1 MTIKETLT
9 LNLNDDIKNVIDLED
24 KNEEAILQ
32 EIESYI
38 VTEGIS
44 KHLLDFTD
52 KFTSN
57 IKETGVWVSGFY
69 GSGKS
74 YFGKML
80 GYIIDNPTILG
91 TPARDRFIT
100 RIKGVKNESFLESN
114 IRSLGA
120 INSRVIFMDIAKQ
133 NTSNGLAFTL
143 FANFL
148 KSLGFRDDNF
158 GYMEFDLYLDGKQ
171 EEVRQKSLELS
182 DEPWDIL
189 KLSNRKI
196 AKTMR
201 EIHLAMGYGESDYEQ
216 TLKVYND
223 AIDNFSATKLKEE
236 LEKYLTK
243 HKNETIVFV
252 FDEASEAISQGK
264 FSLLDLEG
272 ISESLSSI
280 SNKVWTIAIAQE
292 KLDDVINNGNIS
304 KSQLIKVTDRFKTKL
319 HLESTEVD
327 VIIKSRL
334 LHKKD
339 EYKVK
344 LVEFHKQNDGQVS
357 EATNLK
363 SSFPTKTADA
373 EEFATYYPFHKY
385 HFSMLQKFLFSSNA
399 LVASQIAA
407 RGVIFTTF
415 NVLKKHLKDKELFT
429 FSTLFDLCDEAQ
441 VSPPTELVLKYDT
454 AKKILADKSEIDGQ
468 RLLKVIHFLNNSA
481 DLAIATVENITK
493 GYMSDLKSY
502 YDIKPKI
509 EEALA
514 ILLEA
519 KVLIHSNNNYKIT
532 SDLESKLLEEMN
544 NFTIELYL
552 KKRDYTSYLKKL
564 SLFTQIA
571 AINDDGTS
579 YNFNILTDADDDI
592 KASSNKNL
600 RLTVYS
606 LYNIDTNVEE
616 FVESVKLT
624 TQYSKELITLIPQ
637 NKRFDEIDRLLSDV
651 KKYNLII
658 EKYDNDT
665 DEKVKQIIREFA
677 IIKDEKEKHLISLL
691 ENAHVEGTLIY
702 MYDTQMLD
710 KESFKNGINDTQ
722 RKLIKNIY
730 TKRLQTQLSE
740 TIIPKLLSENSLDKL
755 YRNFLGDDF
764 NFFDT
769 NGNFVGEHLKVVEE
783 ISAKIKKATD
793 GKSLEMDLSSAPWGY
808 NFGTIATTLAVLFKA
823 GRVIVRF
830 DNTDYFSANDRNSH
844 VAFTNTTKFKS
855 ASFKAI
861 SKTLSSAQKTKM
873 IQSLQDLDYEEHTS
887 KKIGYNS
894 SDFDLADAI
903 KILSEHFII
912 VITTLKGSVTDFDK
926 LFTSTANQRQLFQ
939 EYTSKTTES
948 NYIDKVVQ
956 FLDNI
961 ESFNTSINQVLKTQ
975 KFIKNSFVKI
985 KELKEFLTLLENELG
1000 KCHKQNS
1007 KITDNKVEFETLY
1020 KEDIVKNHAKLAQL
1034 ALESKDEYFKLLKNS
1049 VEMMTNIYSGL
1060 ERKIETAQN
1069 ELSAYPKEPNI
1080 QNQNKL
1086 NTLKTYVKS
1095 KIIKADDV
1103 ELEYHTECKICS
1115 YSLSDVL
1122 NYIEIAPTKDSE
1134 LFILQSNFITVLPTL
1149 PEPKPEVP
1157 HAKAGEDTPPLPPKP
1172 QAPKKIAFKMSKK
1185 VMSIREYKELLSNQ
1199 LRALAGQN
1207 DDDTIEIT
1215 LEQ

>member
-1 MTIKETLT
+1 MTINETLT
-9 LNLNDDIKNVIDLED
+9 LNLDEEIKNVIDLED
-24 KNEEAILQ
+24 TNEEAILQ

-44 KHLLDFTD
+44 KHLLEFTD

-57 IKETGVWVSGFY
+57 IRETGVWVSGFY

-100 RIKGVKNESFLESN
+100 RVKGVKNESFLESN
-114 IRSLGA
+114 IRSLDA

-133 NTSNGLAFTL
+133 NTDKSLAFTL
-143 FANFL
+143 FTNFL
-148 KSLGFRDDNF
+148 KSFGFRDDNF
-158 GYMEFDLYLDGKQ
+158 GYMEFDLYLDGKLD
-171 EEVRQKSLELS
+171 EVKQKSLELFS
-182 DEPWDIL
+182 KPWDEL
-189 KLSNRKI
+189 KYSNLQIAMAMRKI
-196 AKTMR
+196 YA
-201 EIHLAMGYGESDYEQ
+201 AMGYSESDYEQ

-243 HKNETIVFV
+243 YKNETIVFI

-292 KLDDVINNGNIS
+292 KLDDVINNANVS

-334 LHKKD
+334 LHKKE
-339 EYKVK
+339 EYKTK
-344 LVEFHKQNDGQVS
+344 LLEFHKQNDGQIS

-441 VSPPTELVLKYDT
+441 VSPPTELSLKYDT

-502 YDIKPKI
+502 YDVKPKI

-514 ILLEA
+514 VLLEA
-519 KVLIHSNNNYKIT
+519 KVLIHANNNYKIT

-544 NFTIELYL
+544 NFTVELYL
-552 KKRDYTSYLKKL
+552 KKRDFTNYLKKI
-564 SLFTQIA
+564 SLFSQIA
-571 AINDDGTS
+571 SINDDGTP

-592 KASSNKNL
+592 KASANKNL
-600 RLTVYS
+600 RLTLCS
-606 LYNIDTNVEE
+606 LYALDTNLEGFIE
-616 FVESVKLT
+616 GIKLT
-624 TQYSKELITLIPQ
+624 TQYTKELMTLIPQ
-637 NKRFDEIDRLLSDV
+637 NKRFDECDRLLSDV
-651 KKYNLII
+651 RKYNLMI

-665 DEKVKQIIREFA
+665 DEKIKQIIREFS
-677 IIKDEKEKHLISLL
+677 IIKDEKEKNLIALL
-691 ENAHVEGTLIY
+691 ESAYSEGALIY
-702 MYDTQMLD
+702 MYETLLLS
-710 KESFKNGINDTQ
+710 KESFKSSINDTQ

-740 TIIPKLLSENSLDKL
+740 AIIPKLLSENSHDKL
-755 YRNFLGDDF
+755 SRNFSGDDF
-764 NFFDT
+764 KFFDT
-769 NGNFVGEHLKVVEE
+769 NGNFIGEHLKVVEE
-783 ISAKIKKATD
+783 ITAKIKNATD
-793 GKSLEMDLSSAPWGY
+793 GKSLEMELGNAPWGY
-808 NFGTIATTLAVLFKA
+808 SFGTIATTLAALFKA

-830 DNTDYFSANDRNSH
+830 NSTEYFSPNDRASH
-844 VAFTNTTKFKS
+844 EAFVNTTKFKS

-861 SKTLSSAQKTKM
+861 SKSLTTAQKT
-873 IQSLQDLDYEEHTS
+873 SLVQALQELEYEEHTA

-903 KILSEHFII
+903 KILSEHFITAI
-912 VITTLKGSVTDFDK
+912 ATLKNSVADFDR
-926 LFTSTANQRQLFQ
+926 LFASTVNQKQFLQ

-948 NYIDKVVQ
+948 NYIDKVVL
-956 FLDNI
+956 FLENI
-961 ESFNTSINQVLKTQ
+961 ANYDDAINQILKTQ
-975 KFIKNSFVKI
+975 KFIKNNFSKI
-985 KELKEFLTLLENELG
+985 KELKEFMSLLENELT
-1000 KCHKQNS
+1000 KCHKQNT
-1007 KITDNKVEFETLY
+1007 KIAENKVEFESLY
-1020 KEDIVKNHAKLAQL
+1020 KEDIVKNHAKLMQL
-1034 ALESKDEYFKLLKNS
+1034 AQESKDEYFKLLKES
-1049 VEMMTNIYSGL
+1049 VEHMTKNYSELLQQIGFAQEEL
-1060 ERKIETAQN
+1060 NKYPPELNAQN
-1069 ELSAYPKEPNI
+1069 QS
-1080 QNQNKL
+1080 KL
-1086 NTLKTYVKS
+1086 TQLKSYAQS
-1095 KIIKADDV
+1095 KIIKTDDV
-1103 ELEYHTECKICS
+1103 AIDFHVECKKCN

-1122 NYIEIAPTKDSE
+1122 NYIEMAPSKRND
-1134 LFILQSNFITVLPTL
+1134 LVVLQLNFVK
-1149 PEPKPEVP
+1149 E
-1157 HAKAGEDTPPLPPKP
+1157 APLPPKP
-1172 QAPKKIAFKMSKK
+1172 MPDIPHAKLNEETPTPPKPKEPKKISFKMSKK
-1185 VMSIREYKELLSNQ
+1185 VMSIGEYKELLSNQ
-1199 LRALAGQN
+1199 L
-1207 DDDTIEIT
+1207 
-1215 LEQ
+1215 

>member
-1 MTIKETLT
+1 MTINETLT
-9 LNLNDDIKNVIDLED
+9 LNLNEDIKNVIDLED

-32 EIESYI
+32 EIEGYI

-80 GYIIDNPTILG
+80 GYLIDNPTIVG

-100 RIKGVKNESFLESN
+100 RIKGVKNESFLASN
-114 IRSLGA
+114 LRSLDA
-120 INSRVIFMDIAKQ
+120 INSHVVFMDIAKQ
-133 NTSNGLAFTL
+133 NTQKGLAFTL

-158 GYMEFDLYLDGKQ
+158 GYMEFDLYLDEKL
-171 EEVRQKSLELS
+171 EEVKQKSLELF
-182 DEPWDIL
+182 DTPWDEL
-189 KLSNRKI
+189 KLSNLKI
-196 AKTMR
+196 AKAMR
-201 EIHLAMGYGESDYEQ
+201 KIHLEFGYSQSDYEQ
-216 TLKVYND
+216 TLQVYND
-223 AIDNFSATKLKEE
+223 TIDNFSATKLKDE
-236 LEKYLTK
+236 LEKYLAK
-243 HKNETIVFV
+243 HKNKTVVFV

-334 LHKKD
+334 LHKKE
-339 EYKVK
+339 EYKTK
-344 LVEFHKQNDGQVS
+344 LLEFHKQNDGQVS

-385 HFSMLQKFLFSSNA
+385 HFAMLQKFLFSSNA

-415 NVLKKHLKDKELFT
+415 NVLKKHLKDKELFS
-429 FSTLFDLCDEAQ
+429 FSTLYDLCDEAQ

-454 AKKILADKSEIDGQ
+454 ARKILADKSEIDGQ
-468 RLLKVIHFLNNSA
+468 KLLKVIHFLNNSA

-493 GYMSDLKSY
+493 GYMYDLTSY
-502 YDIKPKI
+502 YEFKPKI

-519 KVLIHSNNNYKIT
+519 KVLIHANNNYKIT
-532 SDLESKLLEEMN
+532 SDLESKLLEEMH
-544 NFTIELYL
+544 NFTVELYL
-552 KKRDYTSYLKKL
+552 KKRDFTNYLKKL

-571 AINDDGTS
+571 SINDDGTS

-592 KASSNKNL
+592 KASSNKHL
-600 RLTVYS
+600 RLSVYS
-606 LYNIDTNVEE
+606 LYSINANFEE
-616 FVESVKLT
+616 FIEDIKLT

-637 NKRFDEIDRLLSDV
+637 NKKFDECDRLLSDV
-651 KKYNLII
+651 RKFNFMI

-665 DEKVKQIIREFA
+665 DQKIKEIIREFS
-677 IIKDEKEKHLISLL
+677 IIKEEKEKNLIALL
-691 ENAHVEGTLIY
+691 ESAYCEGTLVY
-702 MYDTQMLD
+702 MYDTLLLS
-710 KESFKNGINDTQ
+710 KENFKSSVNDTQ

-740 TIIPKLLSENSLDKL
+740 AIIPKLLSENSHDKL
-755 YRNFLGDDF
+755 SRNFSGDDF
-764 NFFDT
+764 KFFDA
-769 NGNFVGEHLKVVEE
+769 NGNFIGEHLKVVEE
-783 ISAKIKKATD
+783 ISAKIKNAID
-793 GKSLEMDLSSAPWGY
+793 GKSLEMELGNAPWGY
-808 NFGTIATTLAVLFKA
+808 SFGTIATTLAALFKA

-830 DNTDYFSANDRNSH
+830 NSTEYFSANSVASH
-844 VAFTNTTKFKS
+844 EAFINTTKFKS

-861 SKTLSSAQKTKM
+861 SKSLTTAQKTKLVGT
-873 IQSLQDLDYEEHTS
+873 LQELEHEEHTD
-887 KKIGYNS
+887 KKIGYNT
-894 SDFDLADAI
+894 SDFELADAI
-903 KILSEHFII
+903 KTLSDRFIGYI
-912 VITTLKGSVTDFDK
+912 DGLKNSVTDFDK
-926 LFTSTANQRQLFQ
+926 LFASTASQKQLLQ
-939 EYTSKTTES
+939 EYSSKTTES
-948 NYIDKVVQ
+948 NYIDKVIH
-956 FLDNI
+956 FLEHADSY
-961 ESFNTSINQVLKTQ
+961 ESAINQIVKTQ
-975 KFIKNSFVKI
+975 KFIKNNFSKI
-985 KELKEFLTLLENELG
+985 KEFKEFMTLLENELT
-1000 KCHKQNS
+1000 KCHKQNA
-1007 KITDNKVEFETLY
+1007 KISENRTEFESLY
-1020 KEDIVKNHAKLAQL
+1020 KEDIVKNHAKLTQISQ
-1034 ALESKDEYFKLLKNS
+1034 ESKDEYFKLLKNS
-1049 VEMMTNIYSGL
+1049 IELMTNNYSEL
-1060 ERKIETAQN
+1060 LRKADAAQN
-1069 ELSAYPKEPNI
+1069 ELDTYPKEPNR
-1080 QNQNKL
+1080 QNQTKL
-1086 NTLKTYVKS
+1086 NSLKSYIQS
-1095 KIIKADDV
+1095 KIIRAEDIALD
-1103 ELEYHTECKICS
+1103 YHTECKRCG

-1122 NYIEIAPTKDSE
+1122 NYIDLAPSKENE
-1134 LFILQSNFITVLPTL
+1134 LFILQSSFIEVMPPELTPQPTTTQ
-1149 PEPKPEVP
+1149 EVG
-1157 HAKAGEDTPPLPPKP
+1157 ATPPQPPK
-1172 QAPKKIAFKMSKK
+1172 QKEPKKISFKMNKK
-1185 VMSIREYKELLSNQ
+1185 VMSIREYKELLSSQ
-1199 LRALAGQN
+1199 IRALAGQN

>member
-38 VTEGIS
+38 VTEGIA

-114 IRSLGA
+114 IRSLDA

-133 NTSNGLAFTL
+133 NTSKGLAFTL

-158 GYMEFDLYLDGKQ
+158 GYMEFDLYLDGKLD
-171 EEVRQKSLELS
+171 EVKQKSLELFNA
-182 DEPWDIL
+182 PWDEL
-189 KLSNRKI
+189 KLNNRKI
-196 AKTMR
+196 AMLMR
-201 EIHLAMGYGESDYEQ
+201 KIHLTFDYSESDYEQ
-216 TLKVYND
+216 TLKVYHD
-223 AIDNFSATKLKEE
+223 SIDNFSATKLKEE

-243 HKNETIVFV
+243 HKNETIVFL

-264 FSLLDLEG
+264 FTLLDLEG
-272 ISESLSSI
+272 MSESISSI

-292 KLDDVINNGNIS
+292 KLDDVISNSNIK

-327 VIIKSRL
+327 VIIKNRL
-334 LHKKD
+334 LHKKE
-339 EYKVK
+339 EYKTK
-344 LVEFHKQNDGQVS
+344 LIEFHKQNDGQVS

-363 SSFPTKTADA
+363 SSFPTKTTDA

-385 HFSMLQKFLFSSNA
+385 HFSMLQKFLFNSNA

-415 NVLKKHLKDKELFT
+415 NVLKKHLKDKELFR

-468 RLLKVIHFLNNSA
+468 KLLKVIHFLNNSA
-481 DLAIATVENITK
+481 DLAITTVENITK

-502 YDIKPKI
+502 YDLKPKI
-509 EEALA
+509 GEALTL
-514 ILLEA
+514 LLEA
-519 KVLIHSNNNYKIT
+519 KILIYANNNYKIT

-564 SLFTQIA
+564 SIFTQIA
-571 AINDDGTS
+571 SIKDDDTL
-579 YNFNILTDADDDI
+579 YHFNIVTDVDDDI
-592 KASSNKNL
+592 KTSSNKNL
-600 RLTVYS
+600 RITVYNM
-606 LYNIDTNVEE
+606 YNISTNLEQFLE
-616 FVESVKLT
+616 DVKLA
-624 TQYSKELITLIPQ
+624 TQYSKELITFVPQ
-637 NKRFDEIDRLLSDV
+637 NKKFDEIDKLLSDV

-658 EKYDNDT
+658 EKYDNNT

-677 IIKDEKEKHLISLL
+677 IIKDEKEKYLISLL
-691 ENAHVEGTLIY
+691 ENSHYDGTLVY
-702 MYDTQMLD
+702 MYDTQLLN
-710 KESFKNGINDTQ
+710 KESFKNSINDLQ
-722 RKLIKNIY
+722 RKVIKNIY

-740 TIIPKLLSENSLDKL
+740 AIIPKLLSENSLDKL
-755 YRNFLGDDF
+755 HNNFSGKDF
-764 NFFDT
+764 TFFDT
-769 NGNFVGEHLKVVEE
+769 NGNFVGEYLKVVEE
-783 ISAKIKKATD
+783 ITAKIKNATD
-793 GKSLEMDLSSAPWGY
+793 GKSLEMEFSNAPWGY
-808 NFGTIATTLAVLFKA
+808 SFGTIATTLAALFKA
-823 GRVIVRF
+823 GRVVVRF
-830 DNTDYFSANDRNSH
+830 NSTEYFSANDRVSH
-844 VAFTNTTKFKS
+844 EAFTNTTKFKS

-861 SKTLSSAQKTKM
+861 SKTLSAVQKTKM
-873 IQSLQDLDYEEHTS
+873 IQSLQELEYEEHTG

-903 KILSEHFII
+903 KLLSEHFITAI
-912 VITTLKGSVTDFDK
+912 ATLKNSVADFDT
-926 LFTSTANQRQLFQ
+926 LFASTVSQKQLLQ
-939 EYTSKTTES
+939 EYTAKTTES
-948 NYIDKVVQ
+948 NYIDKVVL
-956 FLDNI
+956 FL
-961 ESFNTSINQVLKTQ
+961 ENTTNYDDAINQILKTQ
-975 KFIKNSFVKI
+975 KFIKNNFSKI
-985 KELKEFLTLLENELG
+985 KELQEFINLLENELT
-1000 KCHKQNS
+1000 KCHKQNT
-1007 KITDNKVEFETLY
+1007 KISENKAEFESLY
-1020 KEDIVKNHAKLAQL
+1020 KEDIVKNHAKLMQL
-1034 ALESKDEYFKLLKNS
+1034 SQESKDEYFKLLKNNI
-1049 VEMMTNIYSGL
+1049 ELMTQNYSEVLRQIGF
-1060 ERKIETAQN
+1060 AQE
-1069 ELSAYPKEPNI
+1069 ELNKYPPE
-1080 QNQNKL
+1080 L
-1086 NTLKTYVKS
+1086 NTHNQSKLTQLKSYAQS
-1095 KIIKADDV
+1095 KVIKTDDV
-1103 ELEYHTECKICS
+1103 AIEFHVECKKCN

-1122 NYIEIAPTKDSE
+1122 NYIEMAPSKRNE
-1134 LFILQSNFITVLPTL
+1134 LVVLQLNFVKEAPPPPIIDN
-1149 PEPKPEVP
+1149 EDKSPKQKE
-1157 HAKAGEDTPPLPPKP
+1157 
-1172 QAPKKIAFKMSKK
+1172 PKKISFKMGKK
-1185 VMSIREYKELLSNQ
+1185 VMSIKEYKELLSNQ
-1199 LRALAGQN
+1199 LMALAGQN
-1207 DDDTIEIT
+1207 DDDMIDIT

>member
-1 MTIKETLT
+1 MTINETLT
-9 LNLNDDIKNVIDLED
+9 LNLNEDIKNVIDLED

-32 EIESYI
+32 EIEGYI

-114 IRSLGA
+114 IRSLDA

-143 FANFL
+143 FSNFL

-158 GYMEFDLYLDGKQ
+158 GYMEFDLYLEGKQ
-171 EEVRQKSLELS
+171 EELKRKSLELF
-182 DEPWDIL
+182 DKPWDEL
-189 KLSNRKI
+189 KLSNRQI
-196 AKTMR
+196 AKAMR
-201 EIHLAMGYGESDYEQ
+201 EIHTAMGYSENDYER
-216 TLKVYND
+216 TLNIYDEN
-223 AIDNFSATKLKEE
+223 INNFSANKLKEE

-243 HKNETIVFV
+243 HKHETIVFV

-272 ISESLSSI
+272 ISEALSSI

-327 VIIKSRL
+327 VIIKNRL

-339 EYKVK
+339 EYKEK
-344 LVEFHKQNDGQVS
+344 LLEFHKQNDGQVS

-363 SSFPTKTADA
+363 SSFPTKTTDA

-415 NVLKKHLKDKELFT
+415 NVLKKHLKDKELFS
-429 FSTLFDLCDEAQ
+429 FSTLYDLCDEAQ
-441 VSPPTELVLKYDT
+441 ISPPTELVLKYDT
-454 AKKILADKSEIDGQ
+454 AKKILADKSTIDGQ
-468 RLLKVIHFLNNSA
+468 KLLKVIHFLNNSA

-493 GYMSDLKSY
+493 GYMRDLKSY
-502 YDIKPKI
+502 YELKPKV
-509 EEALA
+509 EEALT

-519 KVLIHSNNNYKIT
+519 KVLIHANNNYKIT
-532 SDLESKLLEEMN
+532 SDLESKLLDEMN
-544 NFTIELYL
+544 NFTIEYYL
-552 KKRDYTSYLKKL
+552 KKRDYTNYLKKL
-564 SLFTQIA
+564 SLFGQIA
-571 AINDDGTS
+571 SINDDGTP
-579 YNFNILTDADDDI
+579 YNFNLLTDADDDI

-600 RLTVYS
+600 RLTIYS
-606 LYNIDTNVEE
+606 LYNTGENLEKFIEE
-616 FVESVKLT
+616 IKLT
-624 TQYSKELITLIPQ
+624 TQYSKELITLIP
-637 NKRFDEIDRLLSDV
+637 KDKKFDDIDKLLSDV
-651 KKYNLII
+651 KKYNLMI

-677 IIKDEKEKHLISLL
+677 IIKDEKEKNLITLL
-691 ENAHVEGTLIY
+691 EDAYFEGTLVY
-702 MYDTQMLD
+702 MYDSQLLNKD
-710 KESFKNGINDTQ
+710 SFKNTINDTQ

-730 TKRLQTQLSE
+730 TKRLKTQLSE
-740 TIIPKLLSENSLDKL
+740 AIIPKLLSENSNDKL
-755 YRNFLGDDF
+755 HRNFSGDDF

-783 ISAKIKKATD
+783 ITAKIKNATD
-793 GKSLEMDLSSAPWGY
+793 GKSLEMELSGAPWGY
-808 NFGTIATTLAVLFKA
+808 NFGTIATTLAALFKA
-823 GRVIVRF
+823 GRLVVRF
-830 DNTDYFSANDRNSH
+830 NSTEYFSANERASH
-844 VAFTNTTKFKS
+844 EAFINTTKFKS
-855 ASFKAI
+855 ASFKTI
-861 SKTLSSAQKTKM
+861 SKTLSSAQKTKL
-873 IQSLQDLDYEEHTS
+873 IQALQELEYEDHTG
-887 KKIGYNS
+887 KKVGYNS

-903 KILSEHFII
+903 KILSEHFITTI
-912 VITTLKGSVTDFDK
+912 GTLKSSIADFEK
-926 LFTSTANQRQLFQ
+926 LFTSTAEQKQLFQ

-948 NYIDKVVQ
+948 NYIEKATQ
-956 FLDNI
+956 FLENI
-961 ESFNTSINQVLKTQ
+961 ENFNSAINQVIKTQ
-975 KFIKNSFVKI
+975 KFIKNNFSKM
-985 KELKEFLTLLENELG
+985 KEFKEFLTLLENELT

-1007 KITDNKVEFETLY
+1007 KITQNREEFELLY
-1020 KEDIVKNHAKLAQL
+1020 KADIVKNHAKLTQL
-1034 ALESKDEYFKLLKNS
+1034 TQESKDEYFKLLKNS
-1049 VEMMTNIYSGL
+1049 VEIMTHNYSELSRKL
-1060 ERKIETAQN
+1060 ESAQN
-1069 ELSAYPKEPNI
+1069 ELSTYPAEPNT

-1086 NTLKTYVKS
+1086 NSLQNYVKS

-1103 ELEYHTECKICS
+1103 ELDFHIECKKCS
-1115 YSLSDVL
+1115 YSLADVL
-1122 NYIEIAPTKDSE
+1122 NYIEITPSKESE
-1134 LFILQSNFITVLPTL
+1134 LFILQSNFITVLPAP
-1149 PEPKPEVP
+1149 PEPKLDVP
-1157 HAKAGEDTPPLPPKP
+1157 HDKAGEDTSPLPPKP
-1172 QAPKKIAFKMSKK
+1172 TPPKKIAFKVSKN

-1207 DDDTIEIT
+1207 DDDIIEVTIES
-1215 LEQ
+1215 